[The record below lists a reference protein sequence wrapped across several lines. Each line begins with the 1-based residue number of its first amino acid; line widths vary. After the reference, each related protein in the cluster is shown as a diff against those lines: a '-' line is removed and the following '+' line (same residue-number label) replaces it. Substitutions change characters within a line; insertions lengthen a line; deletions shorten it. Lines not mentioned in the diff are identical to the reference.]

1 MTPQQRPLAATIVAG
16 LALLAALWLLAIG
29 PKRSERAAVSANV
42 VAQQTRLDAGTAEVA
57 MSTVSRR
64 QFSGL
69 LTELRGLDEAVP
81 VRVDVSAMLR
91 ELQRRAKVRDSELR
105 IVALKDPGGAVPGMI
120 PRYAG
125 RDHRPRRLVS
135 AAVYLRVHGQVLR
148 PAPAPHPRQ
157 RDVDDGRLEL
167 AALGDPDHP
176 PGLPQMMTLRNTP
189 RLRDESGFTLTELL
203 LAMSLGLIVLM
214 SSLSVLD
221 SFSTRAARQTRI
233 TAANDLVRNAMDRVV
248 SDLRQSRAIEVAD
261 ANDVVYTVTD
271 AATAIRR
278 ERICRNS
285 STGILWRSSV
295 TTASPPATPIASGT
309 ACPTPSSNAA
319 QITSLR
325 SANSASNPLF
335 TYDSAAAASV
345 APRRCPRAHA
355 TSWPRSRPHR
365 APSASL

>member
-1 MTPQQRPLAATIVAG
+1 
-16 LALLAALWLLAIG
+16 
-29 PKRSERAAVSANV
+29 
-42 VAQQTRLDAGTAEVA
+42 
-57 MSTVSRR
+57 
-64 QFSGL
+64 
-69 LTELRGLDEAVP
+69 
-81 VRVDVSAMLR
+81 
-91 ELQRRAKVRDSELR
+91 
-105 IVALKDPGGAVPGMI
+105 
-120 PRYAG
+120 
-125 RDHRPRRLVS
+125 
-135 AAVYLRVHGQVLR
+135 
-148 PAPAPHPRQ
+148 
-157 RDVDDGRLEL
+157 
-167 AALGDPDHP
+167 
-176 PGLPQMMTLRNTP
+176 MMTLRDTP

-285 STGILWRSSV
+285 ATGVLWRSSV

-319 QITSLR
+319 QITSLL

-335 TYDSAAAASV
+335 TYDSASAASV
-345 APRRCPRAHA
+345 RSIGLTFILDAGNSGHTNTTSLRAGAFVRAKRESALAVDEDDIGITCTNAGVPTLTLNAGVGPLTVTYTGIDGNALGTSAAGGA
-355 TSWPRSRPHR
+355 TTLPAGSRNVV
-365 APSASL
+365 ATITAASGAISQLVKTIAC